1 MLRRFAPQCSA
12 MISAA
17 KSRVISRLR
26 RGYIRPSGGLCF
38 AAAGGKANVC
48 RTWRHIFI
56 DGAHGW
62 KSVRGAGAP
71 LPCTAL
77 PKRKPQLSPPRAGC
91 PHPALCGAVPH
102 SATFPQGEGE
112 AAAAAHHRFTSV
124 RYSSFLIPNS

>member
-62 KSVRGAGAP
+62 KSVRGAGAH
-71 LPCTAL
+71 LPPSEGFGFRA
-77 PKRKPQLSPPRAGC
+77 PPVADAARKASRCRPQ
-91 PHPALCGAVPH
+91 V
-102 SATFPQGEGE
+102 
-112 AAAAAHHRFTSV
+112 
-124 RYSSFLIPNS
+124 